1 MIDIDCV
8 VWDFDGVLNRNIIDG
23 QFLWSE
29 TFEAD
34 HGVSLRHFREF
45 VFSDEFKRILR
56 GEKDLLD
63 HIDEWVQASGYEG
76 SAHDILD
83 YWLAKDARPDPEVL
97 RIIDAVRSVGRR
109 NVIATNN
116 EPRRTDYIEND
127 MGFGN
132 HVDNIFSSGRTKCAK
147 PKPQFFKTVA
157 HTLDTPVE
165 RLLLVDDSQKNVD
178 AAADLCWQ
186 TFHFDGSDHEALRR
200 RLGLAG

>member
-23 QFLWSE
+23 RFLWSE

-56 GEKDLLD
+56 GERDLLD
-63 HIDEWVQASGYEG
+63 HVDDWVQASGYDG
-76 SAHDILD
+76 SAQDILD
-83 YWLAKDARPDPEVL
+83 YWFAKDARPNAGVL
-97 RIIDAVRSVGRR
+97 DIIDDIRKAGRR

-127 MGFGN
+127 MGFGEI
-132 HVDNIFSSGRTKCAK
+132 VDDIFSSGRLKCAK
-147 PKPQFFKTVA
+147 PEPQFFNTVA
-157 HTLDTPVE
+157 DALDTPRE

-178 AAADLCWQ
+178 AAADLGWQ
-186 TFHFDGSDHEALRR
+186 AFHFDGSDDEALRR